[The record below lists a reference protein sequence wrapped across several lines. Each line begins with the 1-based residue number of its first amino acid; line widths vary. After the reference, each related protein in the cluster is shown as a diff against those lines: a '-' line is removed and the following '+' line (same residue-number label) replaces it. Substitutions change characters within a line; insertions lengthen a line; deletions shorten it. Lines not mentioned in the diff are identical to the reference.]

1 MIIMQFKI
9 NEKIKELY
17 GSKASFCAENGHKY
31 KDFASKLRT
40 LQNRIDWLNNF
51 LKPLNLEIQIADRQK
66 GRKKKNKYGQKA
78 TSLQLRTTPL

>member
-1 MIIMQFKI
+1 MELI
-9 NEKIKELY
+9 NEKIKKLY

-40 LQNRIDWLNNF
+40 LQNRIDWINDF

-66 GRKKKNKYGQKA
+66 GEEKEK
-78 TSLQLRTTPL
+78 